1 MYLIT
6 NKDILVLYYC
16 VSHISV
22 MTKAGAERNE
32 LNVNANVSTEG
43 KPLNLLANF
52 TINTHRAANTEQL
65 GVGEANRHHLLLFLL
80 QQRQ

>member
-22 MTKAGAERNE
+22 MTKGGAERNE

-43 KPLNLLANF
+43 ETVKLA
-52 TINTHRAANTEQL
+52 
-65 GVGEANRHHLLLFLL
+65 G
-80 QQRQ
+80 